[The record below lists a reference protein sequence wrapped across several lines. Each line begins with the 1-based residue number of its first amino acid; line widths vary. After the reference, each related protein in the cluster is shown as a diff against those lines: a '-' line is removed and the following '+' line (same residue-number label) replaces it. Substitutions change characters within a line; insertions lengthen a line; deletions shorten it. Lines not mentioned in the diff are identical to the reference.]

1 MNSSPP
7 HASAVPVQ
15 PHAGDGVPPHRRRT
29 RRRGKAGRR
38 AAFSLIVLLALAAY
52 VYASVHTMKA
62 SASPMHSEITAAS
75 SGATGGVVSDADR
88 ISVVIWNLGY
98 GGLGQDSDFF
108 ADGGKGYL
116 PPSRRAVRDSVAAIA
131 SWLDASDA
139 DVVMTQENA
148 TASAVNLWVDLKR
161 ATDAALNDYAKV
173 FYPDFQTR
181 LLPPPLRIRNGQ
193 ATYVRTGLRDSE
205 LWPLPGDGDPYAGA
219 LRRRYAAL
227 VTRVD
232 GPGGCWTFVNVH
244 TSAFDEGAALRRRQI
259 QALLARAE
267 QERSAGRRVVLGG
280 DFNLRLVPTAF
291 PHTTAEKFLFWVHD
305 FPRDLLPPGWRLA
318 ADGSVPTVRTNER
331 PYRAGQNYT
340 TVIDGYILSP
350 EVELASVQGVDLG
363 FRHSDHQ
370 PVHAVFRPA
379 PGGSGTAA
387 TCGRTGD
394 AQGAG

>member
-1 MNSSPP
+1 MNATPP
-7 HASAVPVQ
+7 RAPTASTQ
-15 PHAGDGVPPHRRRT
+15 PLADSGVTTPRRRT
-29 RRRGKAGRR
+29 ERQGRLQR
-38 AAFSLIVLLALAAY
+38 TLAFSFIVLLALAAY
-52 VYASVHTMKA
+52 VYASIHTMKA
-62 SASPMHSEITAAS
+62 SASLMRPEITTAS
-75 SGATGGVVSDADR
+75 PGSTGPATSDADR

-116 PPSRRAVRDSVAAIA
+116 PPSRRAVRESVAAIA
-131 SWLDASDA
+131 SWLGASDA
-139 DVVMTQENA
+139 DVIMTQENA
-148 TASAVNLWVDLKR
+148 RASAVNLWVDLKR
-161 ATDAALNDYAKV
+161 TTDAALNDYDHV
-173 FYPDFQTR
+173 FNPDFQTR
-181 LLPPPLRIRNGQ
+181 LLLPPLRIRNGP

-205 LWPLPGDGDPYAGA
+205 LWPLPDDGDPYAGA

-259 QALLARAE
+259 ESLMARAE
-267 QERSAGRRVVLGG
+267 QERAAGRRVVLGG
-280 DFNLRLVPTAF
+280 DFNLRLAPTTF

-305 FPRDLLPPGWRLA
+305 FPLDVLPQGWRVA

-331 PYRAGQNYT
+331 PYQAGQNYT

-350 EVELASVQGVDLG
+350 EVELVSVQGVDLG

-370 PVHAVFRPA
+370 PVRAVFRPA
-379 PGGSGTAA
+379 TNASTAPA
-387 TCGRTGD
+387 TCGGAD
-394 AQGAG
+394 AS